1 ASLGSAP
8 RRWSRRGSSSSTSPR
23 SSRGPAPGASRSLV
37 SARAAPEG
45 SPPTHHPGPG
55 SGGQSRSACPF
66 PGDSHIGAAP
76 APAGHCCMQNDV
88 VAATVK
94 GVMPTPNGCAIFL
107 GNEEKTFVIYV
118 DHSVGNAI
126 QMTLDGVKK
135 DRPLTHDL
143 IGSILLGLGT
153 RLERVVIND
162 ARDKTFFAR
171 IFLTM
176 ENELGTK
183 IVEIDARPSD
193 SIVLALQQK
202 RPIYVA
208 RAVFDAVEDM
218 TEILEQVRKQ
228 QAEEEQG
235 EEPL

>member
-1 ASLGSAP
+1 
-8 RRWSRRGSSSSTSPR
+8 
-23 SSRGPAPGASRSLV
+23 
-37 SARAAPEG
+37 
-45 SPPTHHPGPG
+45 
-55 SGGQSRSACPF
+55 
-66 PGDSHIGAAP
+66 
-76 APAGHCCMQNDV
+76 MQNDV
-88 VAATVK
+88 VAATIK
-94 GVMPTPNGCAIFL
+94 GVMPMMPSHDYCAVFL

-135 DRPLTHDL
+135 ERPLTHDL

-153 RLERVVIND
+153 RLDRIVIND

-171 IFLTM
+171 ILLTM

-193 SIVLALQQK
+193 SIVLSLQQK

-208 RAVFDAVEDM
+208 RAVFDSVEDV
-218 TEILEQVRKQ
+218 TEILERVAASSSPRT
-228 QAEEEQG
+228 APRRSCP
-235 EEPL
+235 EPWRSRCPRRWPRASP